1 MPGNT
6 VVINNS
12 KNLEWYVGDSKM
24 PKLMRWLDKYGVSE
38 VKKGKLA
45 KFKKVR

>member
-12 KNLEWYVGDSKM
+12 SNLEWYVGDSKM
-24 PKLMRWLDKYGVSE
+24 PKLLKWLNKYGIKTSYE
-38 VKKGKLA
+38 GKPRLKKKN
-45 KFKKVR
+45 